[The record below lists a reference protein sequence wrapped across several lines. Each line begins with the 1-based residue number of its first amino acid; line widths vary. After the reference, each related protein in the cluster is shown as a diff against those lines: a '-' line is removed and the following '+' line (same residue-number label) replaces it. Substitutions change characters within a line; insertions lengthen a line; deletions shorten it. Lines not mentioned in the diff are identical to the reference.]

1 MRKQDL
7 IQNPLFNQLL
17 EKAQRYQTLN
27 SSLNEQ
33 EAAGAEKKPADPAK
47 PETAAKPGDS
57 TAKKEE
63 TTKTSTAPAE
73 KKISDLEK
81 ILSEIIFGAYAIMT
95 STVVSFP
102 AGKFK
107 DEFSSKFN
115 AALQGLKSDSA
126 PKSVMDK
133 ISNAFTD
140 FLAGAIKDP
149 GGKGFEQ
156 AFKNYELSMDLYKQA
171 LDELKKQDPDKFD
184 SESTK
189 KFLGDKIASI
199 LDETIKILSSN
210 KGEVKE
216 SLFIIESLESKRAER
231 FSKKGNMVSF
241 INNCKTMISQIQSKI
256 DQAATYSS
264 ASPEL
269 KTPGQYE
276 EKFKQLLNRANEL
289 MNDAKTTRKE
299 DGRKIKDDD
308 LISKYNDLY
317 TEIKSELEES
327 SSNFDSKIKDERIN
341 YLKSLKYSKVA
352 EILSKAVEL
361 KNKGDEERGAATEEI
376 LKAAEASKKEGEGE
390 KKETKSEIDLK
401 KPIKRSE
408 SGGKKNP
415 DVEAFQKLILNKF
428 KNVKA
433 VTETDIWKKFSK
445 YGADGLFGSSTAG
458 IIQGLKAGFDLKDSS
473 SDITAELV
481 NKIETEKLTES
492 KSPVLTFRDFER
504 LNKGILEAFNGDAF
518 KKTVES
524 GGSRGKTEEV
534 NKGEVKSAAKESGTD
549 KKISS
554 DDIKKAVE
562 DAVNK
567 VKGDFNREKK
577 VQELVKIKGVKK
589 NEGYN
594 GGTNMAIATCPGL
607 RFYENGVALRLWD
620 KVMGYYDTENDSFKG
635 NDGST
640 DKLSVLASKITPDKY
655 AKKITALYRD
665 IYGSSFR
672 DKKLYNELLKWKPE
686 EIKLLAS
693 GYKSFLNSKGKS
705 SNLFDDLSDEWT
717 NTEEIKKVIK
727 KFSQSL

>member
-7 IQNPLFNQLL
+7 IQNPLFSQLL

-33 EAAGAEKKPADPAK
+33 ETAGAVPKDNTTAK
-47 PETAAKPGDS
+47 AGSAPV
-57 TAKKEE
+57 KKEE
-63 TTKTSTAPAE
+63 PAKTDAPSGE

-107 DEFSSKFN
+107 EGFSSKFN
-115 AALQGLKSDSA
+115 AALQGLKSDSS
-126 PKSVMDK
+126 PESVMDK
-133 ISNAFTD
+133 ISKAFSD
-140 FLAGAIKDP
+140 FLAGAVKDP

-171 LDELKKQDPDKFD
+171 LDELKKQDPDKFS
-184 SESTK
+184 SETTK

-199 LDETIKILSSN
+199 LDETMKNLSSN

-216 SLFIIESLESKRAER
+216 STSIIIESLESKRAER

-376 LKAAEASKKEGEGE
+376 LKATEVSKKEGEGE
-390 KKETKSEIDLK
+390 KKENKSEIDLK

-408 SGGKKNP
+408 AGGKKNP
-415 DVEAFQKLILNKF
+415 DVEAFQKLVLNKF
-428 KNVKA
+428 KNVKG
-433 VTETDIWKKFSK
+433 VTDTDIWKKFSK
-445 YGADGLFGSSTAG
+445 YGADGFFGPSTAG

-492 KSPVLTFRDFER
+492 KSSVLTFRDYER

-518 KKTVES
+518 KKTIES
-524 GGSRGKTEEV
+524 GGSRGETEEV
-534 NKGEVKSAAKESGTD
+534 KKGEVKSAAKGSGTD
-549 KKISS
+549 KKIAS

-567 VKGDFNREKK
+567 VKGEFNREKK

-594 GGTNMAIATCPGL
+594 GGTNMAIATSPGL

-655 AKKITALYRD
+655 AKKMTALYND
-665 IYGSSFR
+665 IYGQGFR